1 MRYLVFAVAVVSP
14 AAKLGVESKV
24 SKPPDTQHL
33 YEWRYNP
40 YTGQP
45 LR

>member
-1 MRYLVFAVAVVSP
+1 MRYLVLSVILLLSGCQ
-14 AAKLGVESKV
+14 LGVESKV
-24 SKPPDTQHL
+24 SKPDTHQV